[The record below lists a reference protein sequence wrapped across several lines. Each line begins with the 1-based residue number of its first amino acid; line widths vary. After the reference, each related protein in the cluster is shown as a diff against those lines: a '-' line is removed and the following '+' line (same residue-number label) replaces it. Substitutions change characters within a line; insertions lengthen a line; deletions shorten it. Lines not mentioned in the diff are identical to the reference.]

1 MARLDGGPGGVGGGD
16 RCRHHEELRRPGGGR
31 DPSRPVSDRSRRH
44 PFPRP
49 GRRPRP
55 LPLQRPRRRLH
66 APRLGGR
73 PPQRD
78 GRRGQRR
85 ANIRGRGA
93 SMSREGLLTIGVEEE
108 YQIIDATGQ
117 LHSHIDT
124 LLAKAAPRLGDK
136 VKREMMQSVVEVGTT
151 ICENVD
157 EASDQLGEMRRTL
170 SELLQPE
177 GLRIACAG
185 THPFS
190 RWNEQQITD
199 HERYKMLEEELQDVV
214 RSLVIFG
221 LHVHVAIPNPEL
233 RIEVLNEARY
243 FLPHLLALSTS
254 SPFWMGRNAG
264 LKSYRSVIW
273 SNFPRTGIPPD
284 ITSYD
289 EYQNYVEL
297 LVKTGSIDNGKK
309 IWWDLRAHP
318 SFPPIEFR
326 VCDMPTRL
334 EETVC
339 LAALMQAI
347 CAKLLQLRSR
357 NLGFRKYMP
366 ALIAEN
372 KWRAI
377 RHGIDGSLIDFGKQ
391 AEVPMRD
398 LALELVEFVDDV
410 VDDLG
415 SRKAVEYVHTIL
427 KGGTSADRQL
437 SVFKQTGDTRAVA
450 EQLAR
455 ETLEGV
461 STGSPA
467 RPKTQTG

>member
-1 MARLDGGPGGVGGGD
+1 M
-16 RCRHHEELRRPGGGR
+16 
-31 DPSRPVSDRSRRH
+31 S
-44 PFPRP
+44 
-49 GRRPRP
+49 
-55 LPLQRPRRRLH
+55 
-66 APRLGGR
+66 
-73 PPQRD
+73 RD
-78 GRRGQRR
+78 GF
-85 ANIRGRGA
+85 
-93 SMSREGLLTIGVEEE
+93 LTIGVEEE
-108 YQIIDATGQ
+108 YQIIDGSGE
-117 LHSHIDT
+117 LHAHIDT
-124 LLAKAAPRLGDK
+124 LLAEASPKLGDK

-157 EASDQLGEMRRTL
+157 EARQQLADMRGTL
-170 SELLQPE
+170 SELLKGD

-190 RWNEQQITD
+190 RWQEQKITEYD
-199 HERYKMLEEELQDVV
+199 RYKMLEEELQDVV

-221 LHVHVAIPNPEL
+221 LHVHVAIPDQEQ

-254 SPFWMGRNAG
+254 SPFWMGRNTG

-273 SNFPRTGIPPD
+273 SNFPRTGIPPEL
-284 ITSYD
+284 SSFD

-318 SFPPIEFR
+318 NFPTIEFR

-334 EETVC
+334 EETIC
-339 LAALMQAI
+339 LAGLMQAI
-347 CAKLLQLRSR
+347 CAKLLKLRSG

-377 RHGIDGSLIDFGKQ
+377 RYGIDGRLIDFGKQ
-391 AEVPMRD
+391 KEVPMRD
-398 LALELVEFVDDV
+398 LAIELLEFVDDV

-415 SRKAVEYVHTIL
+415 SRQAVEYVHTIL
-427 KGGTSADRQL
+427 AEGTSADRQL
-437 SVFKQTGDTRAVA
+437 RVLKNGGDTRAVV
-450 EQLAR
+450 EMLAGETVGERVAVR
-455 ETLEGV
+455 EK
-461 STGSPA
+461 TG
-467 RPKTQTG
+467 